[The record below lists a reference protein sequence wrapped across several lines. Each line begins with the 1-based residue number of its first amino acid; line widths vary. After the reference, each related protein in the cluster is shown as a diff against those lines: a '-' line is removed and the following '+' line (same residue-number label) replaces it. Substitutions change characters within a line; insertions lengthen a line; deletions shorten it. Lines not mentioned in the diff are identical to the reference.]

1 MVQAPYLFYVNKA
14 HVSFLENSDQVLW
27 VCAVWSA
34 GLRNVLF
41 ADLSGWSHLAKSER
55 SICCSD
61 GLVLSLC
68 HCCVQCSCGFC
79 RNIIWWLGYKLHG
92 LLCTRVISCWC
103 WSQLTSIHIC
113 VQCHWMFIASWF
125 VSVKLVSSMVQI
137 LHSFHWTSAFFKICC
152 FLLGWF

>member
-41 ADLSGWSHLAKSER
+41 ADLSGWSHLAKSKK
-55 SICCSD
+55 SVCCSD
-61 GLVLSLC
+61 RLVLSLC
-68 HCCVQCSCGFC
+68 HCCVQCSCVFC

-92 LLCTRVISCWC
+92 LLCTHVISN
-103 WSQLTSIHIC
+103 QLLMLISADIYTHMCAVSLDVHCIMIC
-113 VQCHWMFIASWF
+113 QCKAS
-125 VSVKLVSSMVQI
+125 VI
-137 LHSFHWTSAFFKICC
+137 YGADSAFFPLNIC
-152 FLLGWF
+152 LL